1 MSSCTSV
8 STKQLGS
15 GWANAIAFSNLEE
28 QSRPMEPKVG
38 LVAVL
43 LLAALMSGCGGGG
56 AGPGARGTPPSTPA
70 VPRGLTAT
78 AGNQQVALTWV
89 ASTGATSYNVKRST
103 TSGGGYTRIAS
114 ASTTS
119 YADTGVAN
127 GTPYFYVVSALNSVG
142 ESGNSSQAGA
152 TPITADVTI
161 TVDPIK
167 TKPISPW
174 IYGINFYT
182 GISGAPSHLTID
194 RACGNRWTAYNW
206 ETNDSKAGS

>member
-1 MSSCTSV
+1 MYFRVNKATRE
-8 STKQLGS
+8 QLDT
-15 GWANAIAFSNLEE
+15 NAIAFRNLEE

-43 LLAALMSGCGGGG
+43 LLAALMFGCGGGG

-114 ASTTS
+114 ASTTR

-127 GTPYFYVVSALNSVG
+127 GTPYLYGVVVPTSLAARRHSTH
-142 ESGNSSQAGA
+142 AA
-152 TPITADVTI
+152 TYA
-161 TVDPIK
+161 
-167 TKPISPW
+167 
-174 IYGINFYT
+174 
-182 GISGAPSHLTID
+182 
-194 RACGNRWTAYNW
+194 
-206 ETNDSKAGS
+206 